1 MPQEFFL
8 NRPKST
14 PQIYAYSDTRF
25 PNMLKVGYTTKSVEE
40 RVAEQ
45 YPTLTPERSYKI
57 EYFASAMK
65 NDGTTFTD
73 HDVHKILKKKGFSN
87 PNGEWFKC
95 TVKDVEAAIYA
106 VKSGKANI
114 ENRNQTF
121 AMRPEQA
128 DAVKKTAEYFLE
140 YMTDENGKPPHFL
153 WNCKMRFGKTFA
165 TYQLAKELG
174 FKKILVITFKPAVQS
189 AWEEDLLSH
198 VDFDIR
204 QTQPYPTQ
212 QRAPIHFSA

>member
-1 MPQEFFL
+1 MSIEFFP
-8 NRPKST
+8 NRPQSVPK
-14 PQIYAYSDTRF
+14 IYAYSDTRF

-45 YPTLTPERSYKI
+45 YPTLTPARSYKI
-57 EYFASAMK
+57 EYVAPAMK

-73 HDVHKILKKKGFSN
+73 HDVHKVLKKKGFSN

-95 TVKDVEAAIYA
+95 TVTDVQAAIYA

-121 AMRPEQA
+121 AMRPEQRE
-128 DAVKKTAEYFLE
+128 AVQKTADYFLE

-174 FKKILVITFKPAVQS
+174 FTKILVLTFKPAVQS
-189 AWEEDLLSH
+189 AWEEDL
-198 VDFDIR
+198 
-204 QTQPYPTQ
+204 
-212 QRAPIHFSA
+212 